1 MFLDREFIVLL
12 SSPGYLIYIIHIH
25 SCVIH
30 IHSLHLDQLVSALS
44 LTSCFPPLH
53 FLEPSGAVPS
63 AVVSMIPYILVID
76 LTLLLRTRPFPS
88 EPSMI
93 QSLGITWSDQ
103 CGSC

>member
-12 SSPGYLIYIIHIH
+12 SSPSYLIYIIHIH
-25 SCVIH
+25 SYVIH

-63 AVVSMIPYILVID
+63 AVVSMID